1 MAYWAMPVSL
11 ASQNQPLQVHEDLQT
26 MMARLLSSD
35 HLIWADS
42 CAGMADVV
50 VWELGRKCHL
60 VLPLPS
66 GLIVYMKSA
75 GGARICLGCS
85 RSALSVAKQRGGT
98 GVLLQRCA
106 GGVRTCLGRSVR
118 QHTFCQDVDFP
129 CIYTV
134 QFLLCKSRR
143 VIATKPVE

>member
-11 ASQNQPLQVHEDLQT
+11 TSQNQPLQVLEDLQA

-42 CAGMADVV
+42 CAGMVDVG

-85 RSALSVAKQRGGT
+85 GLAPSVAKQRGST
-98 GVLLQRCA
+98 VVLLQGCA
-106 GGVRTCLGRSVR
+106 GG
-118 QHTFCQDVDFP
+118 FY
-129 CIYTV
+129 I
-134 QFLLCKSRR
+134 
-143 VIATKPVE
+143 